1 MLNALH
7 SSARRSRF
15 RPEANPAA
23 GQARTTDWESAD
35 EPHADTRPA
44 GFDGQA
50 GMLPK

>member
-1 MLNALH
+1 M
-7 SSARRSRF
+7 RF
-15 RPEANPAA
+15 IHRQGAAASGQKQNPAA